1 MRAGLLTDEAAPA
14 SGRRMGL
21 EMAIVVEEL
30 EDDLSFVRLSGRID
44 VAGAVAIEMPM
55 NVVGGSRSSVV
66 VDLSEVDFMA
76 SLGLRCLVRC
86 AKAVQARRGKLVLL
100 APQPIVAE
108 VITTSGIDELVP
120 VFDLHADALA
130 AVSSH

>member
-1 MRAGLLTDEAAPA
+1 MRRPARAG
-14 SGRRMGL
+14 RRAWNGDG
-21 EMAIVVEEL
+21 MAIVVEEL
-30 EDDLSFVRLSGRID
+30 ENDLTFVRLSGRID
-44 VAGAVAIEMPM
+44 VAGAVDIEMPM
-55 NVVGGSRSSVV
+55 NVVGGSRSWVV

-76 SLGLRCLVRC
+76 SLGLRCLVQC

-120 VFDLHADALA
+120 VYQLHAEAVA
-130 AVSSH
+130 AVSPN

>member
-1 MRAGLLTDEAAPA
+1 
-14 SGRRMGL
+14 
-21 EMAIVVEEL
+21 MAIAVEESA
-30 EDDLSFVRLSGRID
+30 DDITFVRLSGRID
-44 VAGAVAIEMPM
+44 VAGAIAIEMPM
-55 NVVGGSRSSVV
+55 NVVGGSRNAVV

-76 SLGLRCLVRC
+76 SLGLRCLVQC